1 MAHDMY
7 LTRSWNPDGPRPVV
21 VEMGHLVR
29 QFLEVVGLQTRTVM
43 NHNIVGGGHGTLS
56 HMLTD

>member
-1 MAHDMY
+1 MAYDMY

-29 QFLEVVGLQTRTVM
+29 QLLEVVSLQARTVV
-43 NHNIVGGGHGTLS
+43 NHYVVGGGYGTLS